1 MNNLLISLTMLFDSI
16 VLFIVLLDLVRKQ
29 KQINRIYELLE
40 DFLNLEEQ
48 TTQTMSLITR
58 KVLKL
63 ELKSTIKKIDEEFE
77 NKEERE
83 KKNGR
88 KKPNKR
94 RKK

>member
-1 MNNLLISLTMLFDSI
+1 MNNLLISLTMLFGSI

-63 ELKSTIKKIDEEFE
+63 ELKSTIKKMVEEFE

>member
-63 ELKSTIKKIDEEFE
+63 ELKSTIKKMVEEFE